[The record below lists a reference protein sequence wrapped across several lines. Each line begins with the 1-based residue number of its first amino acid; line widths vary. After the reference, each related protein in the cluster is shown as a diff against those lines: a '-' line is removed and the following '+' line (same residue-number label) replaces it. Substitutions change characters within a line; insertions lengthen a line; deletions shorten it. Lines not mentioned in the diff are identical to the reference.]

1 MLLLLHIHNL
11 AFVSMSWWARCNT
24 MDFTP
29 NQAEQLHSGDGLK
42 FLGLDPRFQFQA
54 LIFQTLRLDLL
65 RQ

>member
-1 MLLLLHIHNL
+1 
-11 AFVSMSWWARCNT
+11 

-54 LIFQTLRLDLL
+54 LDIPNVEARSAATIVTIERGAVAEWVRFPPRL
-65 RQ
+65 